1 MSNIVVSQPQDDF
14 NHRFFKDGSGL
25 ANPRSKE
32 VAYKSNEE
40 LDAEYKVNFDSKMN
54 NFFGIEGGI
63 AELTKMSIPSINL
76 AQEEVKHKQLKVE
89 NLEVTKD
96 KYNEDRYAME
106 TLTFDK
112 EYVKRKQE
120 EEKEKIRNGESI
132 SRSTDYV
139 VEDKPAYADGSPWNK
154 DEPESRGRGY
164 FGQKEKGVN
173 KETVYFSDR
182 NSSNRDTKRGGY
194 NTTDDKGTPRRE
206 RKVDSVYDHMGR
218 IAQSTQDTAMKT
230 KPWKH
235 YAKEESNKSGWN
247 SRNEKRSLLGRVKA
261 FMRKPKFRIT
271 AKVGMLMSL
280 QLGMAMVGK
289 KYEFEGM
296 GQAAMFLAMM
306 MGVFYL
312 TKELQNED
320 FDIRG
325 LGIL

>member
-1 MSNIVVSQPQDDF
+1 MSNIVVSQPQDNF

-40 LDAEYKVNFDSKMN
+40 LDAEYKATFDDKMN
-54 NFFGIEGGI
+54 SFFGIEGGL
-63 AELTKMSIPSINL
+63 AELTAMSIPTINI

-89 NLEVTKD
+89 DLQVTKD
-96 KYNEDRYAME
+96 KYNEDRYATE

-112 EYVKRKQE
+112 EYIKRKQE
-120 EEKEKIRNGESI
+120 EEKEKIKNGESI

-139 VEDKPAYADGSPWNK
+139 VEDRPAYADGSPWNK
-154 DEPESRGRGY
+154 DEPQSRGHGY
-164 FGQKEKGVN
+164 FGQKEKRVN
-173 KETVYFSDR
+173 KESVYFSDR
-182 NSSNRDTKRGGY
+182 TSSKRGGY
-194 NTTDDKGTPRRE
+194 NTKDDKGTSRRE
-206 RKVDSVYDHMGR
+206 RKADSVYDHMGR

-235 YAKEESNKSGWN
+235 YAKEESKNSAWT
-247 SRNEKRSLLGRVKA
+247 SRNQKRSLLGRVKA

>member
-1 MSNIVVSQPQDDF
+1 MSNIVVSQPQDNF
-14 NHRFFKDGSGL
+14 NHRFFKDGNGL
-25 ANPRSKE
+25 ADPRSKE

-40 LDAEYKVNFDSKMN
+40 LDAEYKMSFDSKMN
-54 NFFGIEGGI
+54 SFFGIEGGI
-63 AELTKMSIPSINL
+63 EELTKMSIPSINI

-89 NLEVTKD
+89 DLEVTKD
-96 KYNEDRYAME
+96 KYNEDRYATE

-112 EYVKRKQE
+112 DYIKRKQE
-120 EEKEKIRNGESI
+120 EEKERIKNGESI
-132 SRSTDYV
+132 SRSTDFV
-139 VEDKPAYADGSPWNK
+139 IEDRPAYADGSPWNK

-164 FGQKEKGVN
+164 FGQKEKRVN
-173 KETVYFSDR
+173 KESVYYSDR
-182 NSSNRDTKRGGY
+182 NSSNRGGY
-194 NTTDDKGTPRRE
+194 NTKDDKGNPK
-206 RKVDSVYDHMGR
+206 RKSDSVYDHMGR

-235 YAKEESNKSGWN
+235 YAKEESNNSAWT
-247 SRNEKRSLLGRVKA
+247 SRNGKRSLLGRVKA